1 MEDGNKSNMK
11 PSNISENLVESG
23 SHHFWSWLLNKAR
36 NCESLIMFMDDIMTL
51 KGKEVNNFIRNVL
64 YHTKLIIN
72 NLAKI
77 SKFNYLKAT

>member
-1 MEDGNKSNMK
+1 
-11 PSNISENLVESG
+11 
-23 SHHFWSWLLNKAR
+23 
-36 NCESLIMFMDDIMTL
+36 MFMDDIMTL